1 MNLGLPISVPPKK
14 EGLPKKNFV
23 FSYITTPVTPRSTET
38 SSEFLGGNLKSLFL
52 GILSTTSNSNLEGAH
67 RS

>member
-1 MNLGLPISVPPKK
+1 MK
-14 EGLPKKNFV
+14 EGLQKPVCTELRKSL
-23 FSYITTPVTPRSTET
+23 FSLKQTTPVTPKSTET

-52 GILSTTSNSNLEGAH
+52 GILSTTSNSNLEGAQ